1 VTYRPAGAGQKDR
14 TARFDLA
21 LIPEPLVWLER
32 QLGPMAHF
40 EMVDAGGVD
49 PVAPDHAGARASL
62 EALAARLDAALRQ
75 RITHDRGRLATLFH
89 RMEAAQPDPAAA

>member
-1 VTYRPAGAGQKDR
+1 
-14 TARFDLA
+14 
-21 LIPEPLVWLER
+21 
-32 QLGPMAHF
+32 MAHF

-49 PVAPDHAGARASL
+49 PVAPDHAGARASF

-75 RITHDRGRLATLFH
+75 RITHDRGRLATLFN